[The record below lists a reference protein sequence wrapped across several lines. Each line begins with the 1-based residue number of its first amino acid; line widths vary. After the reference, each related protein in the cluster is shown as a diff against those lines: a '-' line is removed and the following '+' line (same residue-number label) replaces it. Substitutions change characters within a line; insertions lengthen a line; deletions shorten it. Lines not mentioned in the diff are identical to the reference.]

1 MLIVYPDYYKDF
13 SCVAGDCEDTCCAGW
28 EIVIDPKSLKKYHE
42 SGTLKRRLLRDI
54 QWRKGT
60 FRQCR
65 DGRCAFLRKD
75 GLCDLYRILGA
86 DSLCRTCRTYP
97 RHTEEFE
104 NVREITLSISC
115 PQVARMLMERTESV
129 RFLEK
134 ETDCEES
141 YENFDY
147 FLFSCLTDARALML
161 RVLQDRELL
170 IGERLLLVLGIA
182 HDLEVRYRQG
192 RLGETDEVLARAQRP
207 EALKKVRQQLE
218 RCRREPEKNY
228 ALAKKHF
235 YQLCDLERLR
245 DAWDQVLIET
255 QMLLYVQGADS
266 YASLHEEFAQWTN
279 EFLPQLTIQLE
290 QLAVYFISTYFSG
303 AVYDGRIYGKA
314 DTAVGYVSQLYDLFV
329 ARWLKNEKRLDTED
343 VIEIVYR
350 YSREIEHSDP
360 NLEAME
366 RHHWWRIEAADA
378 FDVKTGVRYTKEESH
393 ADQKS

>member
-42 SGTLKRRLLRDI
+42 SKTLKRRLLRDI
-54 QWRKGT
+54 KWRKGT

-65 DGRCAFLRKD
+65 DGRCAFLRED
-75 GLCDLYRILGA
+75 GLCDLYRKLGA

-115 PQVARMLMERTESV
+115 PQVARMLMERSEPV

-134 ETDCEES
+134 ETGWEES
-141 YENFDY
+141 YEDFDY
-147 FLFSCLTDARALML
+147 FLFSCLTDARAVMI
-161 RVLQDRELL
+161 RILQNRELA
-170 IGERLLLVLGIA
+170 IEERLLLVLGIA
-182 HDLEVRYRQG
+182 HDLEVRYRNG
-192 RLGETDEVLARAQRP
+192 RLGETDEVLTRAKSPQ
-207 EALKKVRQQLE
+207 ALAKIREQLT
-218 RCRREPEKNY
+218 RWRREPEKRY
-228 ALAKKHF
+228 ALAKQHF
-235 YQLCDLERLR
+235 YRLRELERLR

-255 QMLLYVQGADS
+255 QMILYVQGAES
-266 YASLHEEFAQWTN
+266 YDALHTEFAAWAAEN
-279 EFLPQLTIQLE
+279 GPNLTVQLE
-290 QLAVYFISTYFSG
+290 QLAVYFISTYFPG

-314 DTAVGYVSQLYDLFV
+314 DTAVGYVAQLYDLFV
-329 ARWLKNEKRLDTED
+329 ARWLKNEKQLDTED

-366 RHHWWRIEAADA
+366 RRRWWTIGGSRSRIGKDNV
-378 FDVKTGVRYTKEESH
+378 DLSK
-393 ADQKS
+393 

>member
-28 EIVIDPKSLKKYHE
+28 EIVIDPGSLKKYHE
-42 SGTLKRRLLRDI
+42 SKDFQGRLLRDI
-54 QWRKGT
+54 KWRKGT

-65 DGRCAFLRKD
+65 DGRCAFLRED
-75 GLCDLYRILGA
+75 GLCDLYRNLGA

-115 PQVARMLMERTESV
+115 PQVARMLMERREPV

-134 ETDCEES
+134 EIDRDES
-141 YENFDY
+141 YEEFDY
-147 FLFSCLTDARALML
+147 FLFSCLTDARTVML
-161 RVLQDRELL
+161 RILQDRRLA
-170 IGERLLLVLGIA
+170 IDERLLLVLGIA

-192 RLGETDEVLARAQRP
+192 RLGEYDEVLARAQSPR
-207 EALKKVRQQLE
+207 ALEKVREWLK
-218 RCRREPEKNY
+218 RRRRELEKNY
-228 ALAKKHF
+228 ALAKRHF
-235 YQLCDLERLR
+235 YRLCDLERLR
-245 DAWDQVLIET
+245 DEWDQLLIET
-255 QMLLYVQGADS
+255 QMILYVQGAAS
-266 YASLHEEFAQWTN
+266 YGTLHEEFAAWAAEN
-279 EFLPQLTIQLE
+279 APDLTVQLE
-290 QLAVYFISTYFSG
+290 QLAVYFISTYFPG

-314 DTAVGYVSQLYDLFV
+314 DTAVGYVAQLYDLFM
-329 ARWLKNEKRLDTED
+329 ARWLKNEKQLDTED

-366 RHHWWRIEAADA
+366 KYIWWRI
-378 FDVKTGVRYTKEESH
+378 TT
-393 ADQKS
+393 

>member
-42 SGTLKRRLLRDI
+42 SNTFKRRLLRDI
-54 QWRKGT
+54 KWRKGT
-60 FRQCR
+60 FRQCK
-65 DGRCAFLRKD
+65 DGRCAFLRED
-75 GLCDLYRILGA
+75 GLCDLYRNLGA

-115 PQVARMLMERTESV
+115 PQVARMLMERTEPV

-134 ETDCEES
+134 ETDREES
-141 YENFDY
+141 YEDFDY
-147 FLFSCLTDARALML
+147 FLFSCLTDARAVML
-161 RVLQDRELL
+161 LVLQDRELA

-218 RCRREPEKNY
+218 RRRRETEKNY

-235 YQLCDLERLR
+235 YRLCDLERLR
-245 DAWDQVLIET
+245 SEWDQLLIET
-255 QMLLYVQGADS
+255 QMILYVQGAES
-266 YASLHEEFAQWTN
+266 YAALHEEFAAWAAEN
-279 EFLPQLTIQLE
+279 APNLKIQLE

-314 DTAVGYVSQLYDLFV
+314 DTAVGYVAQLYDLFM
-329 ARWLKNEKRLDTED
+329 ARWLKNEKQLDTED

-366 RHHWWRIEAADA
+366 RWCWWQIG
-378 FDVKTGVRYTKEESH
+378 TGR
-393 ADQKS
+393 